1 MQGKHTRFP
10 SSLLGA
16 SGQVESQS
24 AESPSTQMIDS
35 PEAHGFE
42 KIVPDAWHEYFK
54 REMKRGMDGLELQ
67 TLERMKQDLER
78 ANAKLVRHGAGHLVH
93 GHEDLLELFVTRV
106 RAHEAEAATRKI
118 MVGYTGGR
126 RG

>member
-1 MQGKHTRFP
+1 
-10 SSLLGA
+10 
-16 SGQVESQS
+16 
-24 AESPSTQMIDS
+24 MIDS

-42 KIVPDAWHEYFK
+42 KIVPDSWHEYFK
-54 REMKRGMDGLELQ
+54 REMKRPMDAFELQ
-67 TLERMKQDLER
+67 TLERLKQDLDR
-78 ANAKLVRHGAGHLVH
+78 ANAKLTRHGAAHMVH
-93 GHEDLLELFVTRV
+93 GHEDLLELFVVRV

>member
-1 MQGKHTRFP
+1 
-10 SSLLGA
+10 
-16 SGQVESQS
+16 
-24 AESPSTQMIDS
+24 MIDS

-42 KIVPDAWHEYFK
+42 KIVPDSWHEYFR
-54 REMKRGMDGLELQ
+54 RELGRGMDAFELQ
-67 TLERMKQDLER
+67 TLEKLKQDLER
-78 ANAKLVRHGAGHLVH
+78 ANAKLMRHGAAHMVH
-93 GHEDLLELFVTRV
+93 KEQDLLELYVTRV